1 MSAAGLQSYVYHG
14 FPIRGVIAVF
24 EKTARKDP
32 HGKPLPA
39 VLFID
44 GRPVGSDVNFYLL
57 DEHFVTRDHLS
68 HLVRVPVPFGR
79 RLAVKGGR
87 RLGNRYEFHS
97 GEVLTL
103 AFLPEEDIGDEQ
115 HESETGG
122 SSDDPCEPDG
132 GSSGPP
138 SDRSRSDRHDRSEPS
153 VGDVTTDSHHDA
165 SGARSPNATAHG
177 ASGHRGGISCF
188 KFLTEIS
195 LRVHRALTSWLNSKL
210 VQFVPADY
218 RVCDG
223 PCQLIGPVV
232 MKGSALPDFTVRTGG
247 NAGMTHEEHLQLLL
261 FPFGDGVANDAPPFG
276 PQRVV
281 PMPGAIMQVQP
292 QRISATFV
300 VLTPDF
306 APEVLTLD
314 IPTGSS
320 VRVALEL
327 ADAEREPDRRRLLQW
342 LEPACPQPTSNYAT
356 ILALPD
362 WTNDTV
368 AVFDLQALTQVVFAV
383 VVPLTATR
391 EDLLAM
397 AGLSA
402 DLRAEVF
409 VHVDTAALLPG
420 QLANLWSGV
429 TVVFSPPEH
438 VALSGPR

>member
-1 MSAAGLQSYVYHG
+1 
-14 FPIRGVIAVF
+14 
-24 EKTARKDP
+24 
-32 HGKPLPA
+32 
-39 VLFID
+39 
-44 GRPVGSDVNFYLL
+44 
-57 DEHFVTRDHLS
+57 
-68 HLVRVPVPFGR
+68 
-79 RLAVKGGR
+79 
-87 RLGNRYEFHS
+87 
-97 GEVLTL
+97 
-103 AFLPEEDIGDEQ
+103 
-115 HESETGG
+115 
-122 SSDDPCEPDG
+122 
-132 GSSGPP
+132 
-138 SDRSRSDRHDRSEPS
+138 
-153 VGDVTTDSHHDA
+153 
-165 SGARSPNATAHG
+165 
-177 ASGHRGGISCF
+177 
-188 KFLTEIS
+188 
-195 LRVHRALTSWLNSKL
+195 
-210 VQFVPADY
+210 
-218 RVCDG
+218 
-223 PCQLIGPVV
+223 